1 LSSEEPDLEREER
14 KRGVIWRALP
24 VAILLAGAAAFF
36 VLGIDEY
43 LSFEE
48 LSRHREALIDWR
60 TRHET
65 LAILGFIGIY
75 FLLVA
80 FSIPGA
86 IWMTVAGGFL
96 FGIVWGSVY
105 SVIAAT
111 LGSVCVFLA
120 ARMLAGDWLR
130 RRTGKAVRKME
141 AGFRRD
147 GLSYI
152 LVLRLVP
159 IFPFWLVNLV
169 SALLGL
175 RLSTF
180 FAGTLLGIMPGS
192 IVYASVGNGLGA
204 VIAAGE
210 TPDFDVLFRPQ
221 VLTPLLGLAALA
233 LLPVA
238 YRRLRR
244 QEPERER
251 QR

>member
-1 LSSEEPDLEREER
+1 MSSEEPDCDREER
-14 KRGVIWRALP
+14 KGGPMWRALP
-24 VAILLAGAAAFF
+24 VAILLGGTVAFF
-36 VLGIDEY
+36 ALGVRDY

-48 LSRHREALIDWR
+48 LSRHREALMDWR
-60 TRHET
+60 AQHES

-75 FLLVA
+75 FLLAA

-105 SVIAAT
+105 SVIGAT

-120 ARMLAGDWLR
+120 ARMLAGDWLL

-147 GLSYI
+147 GLSYL

-169 SALLGL
+169 PALLGIP
-175 RLSTF
+175 LSTF
-180 FAGTLLGIMPGS
+180 FVGTLLGIVPGT
-192 IVYASVGNGLGA
+192 IVYASVGNGLAA

-210 TPDFDVLFRPQ
+210 TPDLGVLFRPH
-221 VLTPLLGLAALA
+221 VLGPLLGLAALA
-233 LLPVA
+233 LLPVI

-244 QEPERER
+244 QEPQRER
-251 QR
+251 KR

>member
-1 LSSEEPDLEREER
+1 LSSEEPDLDREER
-14 KRGVIWRALP
+14 KRGGTWRALP
-24 VAILLAGAAAFF
+24 IAVLLGGTVAFF
-36 VLGIDEY
+36 VLGLHDY

-48 LSRHREALIDWR
+48 LSRHREALMDWR
-60 TRHET
+60 ARHEN

-75 FLLVA
+75 FLLAA

-105 SVIAAT
+105 SVIGAT

-130 RRTGKAVRKME
+130 RRAGKAMRKME

-147 GLSYI
+147 GLSYL

-169 SALLGL
+169 PALLGM
-175 RLSTF
+175 RLPTF
-180 FAGTLLGIMPGS
+180 FVGTLFGIVPGS

-210 TPDFDVLFRPQ
+210 TPDLGVLFRPQ
-221 VLTPLLGLAALA
+221 VLGPLLGLAALA
-233 LLPVA
+233 LLPVV

-244 QEPERER
+244 QEPQRESE
-251 QR
+251 